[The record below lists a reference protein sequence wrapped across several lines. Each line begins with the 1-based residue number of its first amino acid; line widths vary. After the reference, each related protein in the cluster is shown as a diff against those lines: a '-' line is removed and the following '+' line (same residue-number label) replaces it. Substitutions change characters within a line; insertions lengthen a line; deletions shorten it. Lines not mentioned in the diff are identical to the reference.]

1 MKAFM
6 SCLLAIVMLCG
17 CGIEEGIKHNEDRY
31 LKPGALDLPLTNYY
45 DTYQYKFLGKYRIT
59 HQWPVSAGSC
69 KYRSLPTLGRNN
81 DRYKGEIY
89 AVPDIYEENGKT
101 YQASNT
107 GRSPMDFDRYVCS
120 VKVMNPVY
128 GTPTKEELQAS
139 EKAQRE
145 RIERARRTGRYESD
159 TPDIVKPIGYKEIE
173 TGLQA
178 VCQQSWYATQHGL
191 TVWLRKWSVDQYLT
205 WLKKNSQQ
213 QGRVTHQ
220 RIGTNNWTV
229 LEFNLEPQSTD
240 GASSGP
246 YQFWMLPIGDTGYT
260 FLFRLGANLES
271 LKYPDAHERFK
282 ATFRHL
288 IESVNIEPLQP

>member
-1 MKAFM
+1 MAEQ
-6 SCLLAIVMLCG
+6 LADKVR
-17 CGIEEGIKHNEDRY
+17 EEQL
-31 LKPGALDLPLTNYY
+31 LKPGALDPAMPVNPYY
-45 DTYQYKFLGKYRIT
+45 IKHSFTFFGKYR
-59 HQWPVSAGSC
+59 VSHEWINLGGTCEYGSYFG
-69 KYRSLPTLGRNN
+69 KPKGVPLRIFDSLGS
-81 DRYKGEIY
+81 
-89 AVPDIYEENGKT
+89 IYEEGGKVWWQSDKSYATVDKNGKVD
-101 YQASNT
+101 
-107 GRSPMDFDRYVCS
+107 RKDFDRYVRS

-173 TGLQA
+173 TGLQTM
-178 VCQQSWYATQHGL
+178 CHQSWYATQHGL
-191 TVWLRKWSVDQYLT
+191 TVLLRKWSVDQYLA

-213 QGRVTHQ
+213 QGRVSHQ
-220 RIGTNNWTV
+220 RIGTNDWTV

-271 LKYPDAHERFK
+271 LKDPDAHERFK